1 MSDAP
6 LLTHPRSES
15 TLTTASFDDPNLL
28 PPPQSRNYCHFQ
40 VVATIGMCLSVYSAL
55 VLTVC
60 PMWPTSP
67 AFMKILAEPQHCS
80 GVFYL
85 IPIPTKLG
93 ETSAI
98 AVILFVFV
106 LFFISYWRSACTS
119 PVRWCKYAKKFP
131 HCCLSNSN
139 IFVTLSLLWCW
150 LDVLFFFFLQGVLK
164 RLIDY
169 EDPTV
174 TPYFAPPDAFSRLW
188 AS

>member
-67 AFMKILAEPQHCS
+67 AFMKILAQPQHCS

-119 PVRWCKYAKKFP
+119 PVRWCKKYPKKFRAVVSP
-131 HCCLSNSN
+131 TPTYSWRWVCCGVDL
-139 IFVTLSLLWCW
+139 T
-150 LDVLFFFFLQGVLK
+150 FFFFCRVFWK
-164 RLIDY
+164 D
-169 EDPTV
+169 
-174 TPYFAPPDAFSRLW
+174 
-188 AS
+188 